1 MKLWGGRFTKPTH
14 RLVEEFNA
22 SIPFDYR
29 LAEEDIQGSMAH
41 VTMLAACGI
50 ISKQEM
56 RQMIAGLETIQQKIR
71 AGKISF
77 AIEQE
82 DIHLNLE
89 KMLIDEI
96 GPVGGKVHTGRSR
109 NDQVALDLH
118 LYLRKQVLEVM
129 SLLVQLQQV
138 LLERAEQHLHVLLPG
153 YTHLQRAQPVR
164 FSHHLLAYVSMLE
177 RDVERLRDSYQR
189 VNTCPLGAGAL
200 AGTSF
205 PIDRHLVADQLAFTR
220 IYDNSMDAVSDR
232 DDLIEFCSNTSLIM
246 VHLSRLAEELILW
259 SSEEFAFITLDDAYC
274 TGSSMMPQKKN
285 PDIPELIRGKTG
297 RVFGHLIALL
307 TLFKALPLTYNKDYQ
322 EDKEA
327 LFDTVATVKNSLTLM
342 ALLLK
347 TVQVHE
353 GEMRKKA
360 TAGFMGATDIADY
373 LVKQGMPF
381 REAHEVVG
389 RLVRRCI
396 EQNKTIAECSLA
408 ELKEESPLFEMDVFA
423 LLSCE
428 AIVNARQSFGGTAEE
443 QVRQT
448 MNRKREKIAETLSWL
463 LQVGKGN
470 ME

>member
-22 SIPFDYR
+22 SISFDYR

-129 SLLVQLQQV
+129 QLLVQLQQV

-177 RDVERLRDSYQR
+177 RDIERLRDSYKR

-205 PIDRHLVADQLAFTR
+205 PIDRHLVANQLAFTSV
-220 IYDNSMDAVSDR
+220 YDNSMDAVSDR

-327 LFDTVATVKNSLTLM
+327 LFDTVTTVKNSLTLM

-428 AIVNARQSFGGTAEE
+428 AIVNARRSFGGTAEE

-470 ME
+470 MG